1 MDFMPIGLLAAAI
14 GLATGIVLG
23 LAARL
28 GSFCTLGAIE
38 SALYG
43 GDQRRMRMWGVV
55 LGTAILAVFLL
66 QAMGQLDVTQT
77 FYHQVQWNPLAS
89 IIGGLV
95 FGYGMA
101 LAGNCGFGALVRF
114 GSGEIRAMVVVVVIG
129 IVGFVTLS
137 GPLAPVRIA
146 LFPTPPAE
154 GPQGFAHLLSA
165 QTGLPVWVGAV
176 AAGLAL
182 FAWALSHPAFR
193 TSTRQIVWGV
203 AAGLAIAGALWGT
216 SYLSSESFG
225 AVRVEGHT
233 FTAPLGRTLIY
244 LMTASA
250 GGISFSVGS
259 VTGVLAGAFIGS
271 FIRKEFRWEACEDP
285 RELGRQITGA
295 AMMGVGGVVAL
306 GCSIGQG
313 VTAFSTLAFSAPVAL
328 ASISLG
334 AAFGLRNLLA
344 GFQPE

>member
-1 MDFMPIGLLAAAI
+1 MIKS
-14 GLATGIVLG
+14 LG
-23 LAARL
+23 
-28 GSFCTLGAIE
+28 
-38 SALYG
+38 
-43 GDQRRMRMWGVV
+43 
-55 LGTAILAVFLL
+55 
-66 QAMGQLDVTQT
+66 
-77 FYHQVQWNPLAS
+77 
-89 IIGGLV
+89 
-95 FGYGMA
+95 
-101 LAGNCGFGALVRF
+101 RF
-114 GSGEIRAMVVVVVIG
+114 GENFCPRRRHTNRVFELGRER
-129 IVGFVTLS
+129 
-137 GPLAPVRIA
+137 
-146 LFPTPPAE
+146 
-154 GPQGFAHLLSA
+154 
-165 QTGLPVWVGAV
+165 AV
-176 AAGLAL
+176 ARYRCPAIIQNLDGRLAEIDHR
-182 FAWALSHPAFR
+182 FHGETHAF
-193 TSTRQIVWGV
+193 
-203 AAGLAIAGALWGT
+203 
-216 SYLSSESFG
+216 
-225 AVRVEGHT
+225 VEGHT